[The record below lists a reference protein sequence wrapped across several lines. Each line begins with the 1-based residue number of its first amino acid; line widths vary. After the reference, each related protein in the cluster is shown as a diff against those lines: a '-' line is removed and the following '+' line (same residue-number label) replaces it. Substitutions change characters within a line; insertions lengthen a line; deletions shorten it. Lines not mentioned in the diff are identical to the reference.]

1 MMRHLLSD
9 VVRAIAM
16 RTGRLSGLY
25 RRLCQPA
32 GLEWAQF
39 VRRHGNLHAM
49 GDGCVIQTNVTFT
62 DPSFVQLGHNV
73 HLSGCTLFGHD
84 GSVNM
89 LSVATGK
96 TLDRVGPVIV
106 HNNVFIGHQ
115 AIVMPGVTIGTM
127 SIVAA
132 GSVVT
137 RDVPPGVVVGGCPAR
152 VIGTTEAYVQRLE
165 SQTASLPWLKA
176 LHSRVCPLAPADDSL
191 QATRLQHFFGQT
203 RPTGA

>member
-1 MMRHLLSD
+1 MMRRILSHA
-9 VVRAIAM
+9 VRAIAL

-25 RRLCQPA
+25 RRLCQPT
-32 GLEWAQF
+32 GQEWAQF

-96 TLDRVGPVIV
+96 TLDRVGPVVV
-106 HNNVFIGHQ
+106 HDNVFIGHQ
-115 AIVMPGVTIGTM
+115 AIVMPGVMVGSM

-137 RDVPPGVVVGGCPAR
+137 RDVPAGVVVGGCPAR
-152 VIGTTEAYVQRLE
+152 VIGTTEAYLARLE
-165 SQTASLPWLKA
+165 SQTADLPWLNA
-176 LHSRVCPLAPADDSL
+176 LRHRSDPLAPADDGL
-191 QATRLQHFFGQT
+191 QATRMQHFFGQPS
-203 RPTGA
+203 PTGA